1 MQQTQ
6 GRRQAGFTL
15 VELVTVMAVIS
26 VLVAIALPSYRYAVM
41 HAREA
46 VLKEDLFN
54 FRRAIDEYKMDKGH
68 YPESLQTLVEEGYL
82 RRLEP
87 DPITQ
92 AMDWEEVEAD
102 PDPARPDEPSGIYD
116 VKSSSERDSLSGEP
130 YSEW

>member
-1 MQQTQ
+1 MQRMQ
-6 GRRQAGFTL
+6 GRRQDGFTL
-15 VELVTVMAVIS
+15 VELITVMAIIS
-26 VLVAIALPSYRYAVM
+26 ILVAIALPSYRYAVL

-54 FRRAIDEYKMDKGH
+54 FRRAIDQYKMDKGH

-92 AMDWEEVEAD
+92 AMDWQEIDAD
-102 PDPARPDEPSGIYD
+102 SDPSNPDEPPGIYD
-116 VKSSSERDSLSGEP
+116 IKSNSERVSLSGEP